1 LVIHLAGTRSGF
13 PYWFIYSGRILAEL
27 LIFCNLRGV
36 FKLVDEAVRGLLHPV
51 YRWFNGKTGLE
62 VYSLQKAAFE
72 SFVKV
77 AYYLHFLP
85 VNHSAMHRNYLRIA
99 WRNLLK
105 YKTFSLINAFGLA
118 IGMAACLLIVEYV
131 QQERSFDR
139 FHQQQERI
147 FRVQLDSYHNGR
159 LEYQSAVNYPA
170 VGPAMK
176 QELPEV
182 ESFVRLNS
190 TTGLLTRQAEAVS
203 VLLQPNQV
211 YYTEEDF
218 FSVFSF
224 SLLAGS
230 KTALNE
236 PNTILLANS
245 LVRKLFDNASPL
257 GKTLH
262 FKRGAQNTLY
272 TVKGVFEDV
281 PANSHLQFQALLSY
295 PTLVAEAGERAQ
307 NAWWWYDFYTY
318 VLLRPGVDAAQ
329 LQAKLPTLVEKYKGE
344 ELRKSNRKVSLVLQP
359 LADIHLSSALLREA
373 SVNGNGSV
381 VQLLPL
387 VAALLLLLA
396 WINYVNLSTARATER
411 AREVGV
417 RKAIGASYGQLVKQF
432 LLEAALLNG
441 LALLLA
447 FGLYQLGSLLLKQWV
462 PIQLPLKVWSYW
474 QLAGSLLALYILGVL
489 GSGLYPAF
497 ILSRFKPLPALKG
510 SRERSPTGGVRLRKA
525 LVVFQFAIALA
536 LLTSTFAL
544 YQQNAYMQG
553 QALGFT
559 PQQVLVVNAPLITQV
574 DSVYVTKLA
583 AFKEQLLQHPAISH
597 FTLSN
602 NVPGKENRVTV
613 GQIRRLEADP
623 VASNT
628 YQIVSVDEDFLATFG
643 IELLAGRGFSRQFST
658 DKEAVLL
665 NETALGLL
673 GFESPKEAIGQRISF
688 WGERTV
694 VGVVKDYHHL
704 SLRHAYAPL
713 IFTAQPL
720 SLTYFSLKVNTANLP
735 GIIRTIGNEYKRFFP
750 GNSFAYFFLDDQFAK
765 QYEAEEQA
773 QRLFT
778 VFSGLIVLVAC
789 LGLFALTSYSV
800 SQRTKEIGIR
810 KVLGASVGQ
819 LISLLGSNL
828 FGLLLL
834 ATVLAWPLA
843 YYAVRIW
850 LEKYPFRMEMHWG
863 LFVIPALVVALISL
877 LTVSKLT
884 LKAARA
890 NPVDGL
896 RSE

>member
-1 LVIHLAGTRSGF
+1 
-13 PYWFIYSGRILAEL
+13 
-27 LIFCNLRGV
+27 
-36 FKLVDEAVRGLLHPV
+36 
-51 YRWFNGKTGLE
+51 
-62 VYSLQKAAFE
+62 
-72 SFVKV
+72 
-77 AYYLHFLP
+77 
-85 VNHSAMHRNYLRIA
+85 MHRNYLLIA

-105 YKTFSLINAFGLA
+105 YKVFSLINAFGLA

-139 FHQQQERI
+139 FHPQQERI

-182 ESFVRLNS
+182 ESFVRLNP
-190 TTGLLTRQAEAVS
+190 TTGSLTSKGGDVS

-230 KTALNE
+230 KAALNE
-236 PNTILLANS
+236 PNTILLSGS
-245 LVRKLFDNASPL
+245 LAQKLFGKASAL

-262 FKRGAQNTLY
+262 FKRGAHNTLY

-295 PTLVAEAGERAQ
+295 PTLVAQAGERAQ

-318 VLLRPGVDAAQ
+318 VLLRPGVEAAQ
-329 LQAKLPTLVEKYKGE
+329 LQAKLPALVEKYKGE
-344 ELRKSNRKVSLVLQP
+344 ELRKSNRNVLLVLQP

-373 SVNGNGSV
+373 SVNGNGRV

-411 AREVGV
+411 AREVGI

-447 FGLYQLGSLLLKQWV
+447 FGLYQLGGLLLKQWV
-462 PIQLPLKVWSYW
+462 PMQLPPGVWSYW
-474 QLAGSLLALYILGVL
+474 QLGGSLLALYLLGVL
-489 GSGLYPAF
+489 CSGLYPAF
-497 ILSRFKPLPALKG
+497 VLSRYQPLPALKG
-510 SRERSPTGGVRLRKA
+510 SRERSPTGGVWLRKA
-525 LVVFQFAIALA
+525 LVVFQFAIAVA
-536 LLTSTFAL
+536 LLTSTFAV
-544 YQQNAYMQG
+544 YQQNVYMQR

-559 PQQVLVVNAPLITQV
+559 PQQVLVVDAPLVTQA
-574 DSVYVTKLA
+574 DSVHVTKLA
-583 AFKEQLLQHPAISH
+583 AFKQQLLGHPAISH
-597 FTLSN
+597 FTRSN
-602 NVPGKENRVTV
+602 TVPGKENRMTV

-623 VASNT
+623 AESNT

-643 IELLAGRGFSRQFST
+643 IELLAGRNFSRQFST

-665 NETALGLL
+665 NETALRLL
-673 GFESPKEAIGQRISF
+673 GFENPKAAIGRRISF
-688 WGERTV
+688 WGEKTV

-720 SLTYFSLKVNTANLP
+720 SLTYFSLKVNTPDFA
-735 GIIRTIGNEYKRFFP
+735 GAIQTIGNEFKRFFP

-765 QYEAEEQA
+765 QYETERQA

-789 LGLFALTSYSV
+789 LGLFALTSYAV
-800 SQRTKEIGIR
+800 SRRTKEMGIR

-819 LISLLGSNL
+819 LIALLGSNL
-828 FGLLLL
+828 LGLLVL

-843 YYAVRIW
+843 YYAVRAW
-850 LEKYPFRMEMHWG
+850 LEKYPFRMEMHPG
-863 LFVIPALVVALISL
+863 LFVIPALAVAFISFL
-877 LTVSKLT
+877 AVGKLT

-890 NPVDGL
+890 NPVDSL
-896 RSE
+896 KSE